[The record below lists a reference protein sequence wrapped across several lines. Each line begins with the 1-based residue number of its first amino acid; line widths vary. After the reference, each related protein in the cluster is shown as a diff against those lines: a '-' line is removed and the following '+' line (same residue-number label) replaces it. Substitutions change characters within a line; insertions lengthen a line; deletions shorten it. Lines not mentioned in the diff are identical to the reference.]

1 MAQLISAGP
10 FATEGERKAARA
22 LQQLPADWIVICNK
36 VLPKGDRSYEIDFIV
51 IGNHWVFLLDEKSWR
66 GKILGNDQL
75 WVRADGFS
83 MRSPL
88 AKADYIAKVL
98 AGHIGWKVT
107 PLKEGEH
114 FVRGGVLLSS
124 SEQLPQIHDS
134 RAGNGIFLLGNVCE
148 RLQLIDKQGGNP
160 LVGQLSSHISHALVD
175 LSNRPQVP
183 AKIESLN
190 IVDAVAIRP
199 GVRLF
204 NATMDGS
211 PDKLLQLMVY
221 DLTKDPI
228 DSKALYDFYM
238 HECLAL
244 QKLYATGLVPLVNI
258 PFRWSEDFLV
268 LPIMPP
274 LGKPLSIYPLPET
287 REEFLQE
294 LLLTAACFKALDQI
308 HAQKV
313 LHRAIGPDSIYV
325 QSIQPPKVV
334 FTNFYAARVGTNSIA
349 PSLDALSIEDPY
361 AALELA
367 IGFGYA
373 IPETDTFSLALV
385 FLERLSG
392 VSLSNIRAN
401 VESDIVFPQQP
412 RWSAFLPDELANDL
426 AMLFRQVVTPAKGIT
441 PPSAKEIS
449 VRLNSLAHRLRQE
462 IQGDTVE
469 GIILDKRYK
478 VHRLLGRGT
487 MASTFLASDIVF
499 ESSDLYALKQYTSPS
514 EVLQQAAA
522 EFATMKSINS
532 KYLPYAFDIY
542 PPQNDVHVKMEYIP
556 GPTLQQVEM
565 EFPWPLE
572 RWWSFAQSLLNAV
585 EALEEKQLLHRD
597 IKPANIILHKADNRP
612 VLIDFGFA
620 IRQGT
625 PGKAAGTPLFL
636 PPETFSA
643 SSSSAFPLSCD
654 RYAAGVVLFKSL
666 FGFMPF
672 STTEGNQRHLIPLE
686 QFVGAKMRRLAT
698 VLLRA
703 VSNDPLERP
712 ATVAQ
717 MRQELQTALL
727 AVEEEPIEA
736 EALQEH
742 INPWVNEVR
751 SLYRN
756 SDIGNKNNRGLDTA
770 FVRETYVPTALD
782 EQLLPAIFELRPKVV
797 FLCGNPGDGKTAFLE
812 KVQQQLLEQQARVIQ
827 QDSSGWEWEWN
838 GHRYRSCYD
847 ASESYQSLS
856 ADQQLTEKLQGLEG
870 NNEPAINLT
879 VLIAINDGRLADY
892 FIRHQDNF
900 RWLSRQIEQAKD
912 ASDVEELDVWVI
924 DLKKRAFVNLPDSE
938 EHSVFRQVLQRLV
951 AADNWKICEDCAARV
966 VCPLRNNALELRK
979 PRVVQRLE
987 FLFLLSHLRRQKH
1000 TTMRDLR
1007 SALAYLITGNKSC
1020 EQVHDA
1026 RHRAEGGASL
1036 INVAYWQSVF
1046 APIEQHDE
1054 LLADMMPFDPARFP
1068 HPHLDRFLHFHQT
1081 ARDAEQRG
1089 LLFAD
1094 KKDLPLQRF
1103 ENEQMW
1109 MAAFK
1114 RRLYFDAGK
1123 PVVAQNGS
1131 GSNIPKLRWLML
1143 LPYQYSKLF
1152 MMLLD
1157 GRLND
1162 EEMRELRTIIA
1173 LGILRS
1179 DGVIEEVPKGKLSVK
1194 VSVSIEQQLVVLKQL
1209 PLEEFELLVEYPQGS
1224 DMVEKLPEI
1233 VVLKHY
1239 SGLPRL
1245 EITLDLFELLM
1256 RMADGLQPTA
1266 PEFRPLLEDLKLFK
1280 DVLLLRE
1287 TRDLILIEN
1296 QHRVH
1301 YVTQRENKVVRERLQ
1316 LGGR

>member
-1 MAQLISAGP
+1 MAELISAGP
-10 FATEGERKAARA
+10 FATEGERRAAKA
-22 LQQLPADWIVICNK
+22 LQQLPANWIVICNK
-36 VLPKGDRSYEIDFIV
+36 VLPRGDRSYEIDFIV

-98 AGHIGWKVT
+98 AGHIGWKII

-114 FVRGGVLLSS
+114 FVRGGVLLSI

-148 RLQLIDKQGGNP
+148 RLQLIDQQGGNP
-160 LVGQLSSHISHALVD
+160 LVSQLRSQISHALVD

-183 AKIESLN
+183 TKIESLN
-190 IVDAVAIRP
+190 IIDAVAIRP

-211 PDKLLQLMVY
+211 LDKILQLMVY

-238 HECLAL
+238 HECVAL
-244 QKLYATGLVPLVNI
+244 QKLNGTGLVPLVNV

-274 LGKPLSIYPLPET
+274 SGKPLSIYPLPET

-294 LLLTAACFKALDQI
+294 LLLTATCFKAIDQI
-308 HAQKV
+308 HAQNV
-313 LHRAIGPDSIYV
+313 LHRAIGPDSIFV

-334 FTNFYAARVGTNSIA
+334 FVNFYAARVGTNSIA

-373 IPETDTFSLALV
+373 TAETDTFSLALV

-392 VSLSNIRAN
+392 VALSNIRAN
-401 VESDIVFPQQP
+401 VESDVIFPQQP
-412 RWSAFLPDELANDL
+412 RWSAFLSTELVSELDT
-426 AMLFRQVVTPAKGIT
+426 LFRQIVAPPKGTT
-441 PPSAKEIS
+441 PPSAKEIFT
-449 VRLNSLAHRLRQE
+449 RLNSLARRLHQE
-462 IQGDTVE
+462 IQGDAVE
-469 GIILDKRYK
+469 GKLLDKRYK

-487 MASTFLASDIVF
+487 MANTYLASDNDF
-499 ESSDLYALKQYTSPS
+499 ESLGLFALKQYISPS

-522 EFATMKSINS
+522 EFNTMRNINS
-532 KYLPYAFDIY
+532 KYLPRIFDIY
-542 PPQNDVHVKMEYIP
+542 PSQNDVHVKMEYIP

-565 EFPWPLE
+565 EFPWSLE
-572 RWWSFAQSLLNAV
+572 RWWSFAQDLLNAV

-597 IKPANIILHKADNRP
+597 IKPANIILHEADNRP

-620 IRQGT
+620 VRQGAS
-625 PGKAAGTPLFL
+625 GQAAGTPLYL

-643 SSSSAFPLSCD
+643 SPSSAFPLTCD
-654 RYAAGVVLFKSL
+654 RYAVGVVLFKSL
-666 FGFMPF
+666 LGYMPF
-672 STTEGNQRHLIPLE
+672 STEGVQRHLVPLE
-686 QFVGAKMRRLAT
+686 QVVDAKIRRIAA

-703 VSNDPLERP
+703 ISNDPAERP
-712 ATVAQ
+712 ATATQ
-717 MRQELQTALL
+717 MRQEIQTALL
-727 AVEEEPIEA
+727 AVEEPLQV
-736 EALQEH
+736 EALREH
-742 INPWVNEVR
+742 TNAWVNDVR

-756 SDIGNKNNRGLDTA
+756 SDIGNKNNRGLDSE

-782 EQLLPAIFELRPKVV
+782 EHLLPAIFELRPKVV

-812 KVQQQLLEQQARVIQ
+812 KVQQHLLEQQARIIQ
-827 QDSSGWEWEWN
+827 QAASGWEWEWD
-838 GHRYRSCYD
+838 GHLYRSCYD
-847 ASESYQSLS
+847 ASESHQALS
-856 ADQQLTEKLQGLEG
+856 ADQQLTEKLQELAGD
-870 NNEPAINLT
+870 NKPVTNLT

-892 FIRHQDNF
+892 FIREQERF
-900 RWLSRQIEQAKD
+900 RWLSRQIDHARN
-912 ASDVEELDVWVI
+912 ASEVEELDVWVI
-924 DLKKRAFVNLPDSE
+924 DLKKRAFVNLPDAE
-938 EHSVFRQVLQRLV
+938 GDSVFRQVLQSLV
-951 AADNWKICEDCAARV
+951 AADKWKICEDCAARV
-966 VCPLRNNALELRK
+966 VCPLRNNALALRK
-979 PRVVQRLE
+979 SRVVGRLE
-987 FLFLLSHLRRQKH
+987 FLFLLSHLRRQRH

-1026 RHRAEGGASL
+1026 RHGADAGASL
-1036 INVAYWQSVF
+1036 ITSAYWQSAF

-1054 LLADMMPFDPARFP
+1054 LLADLMPFDPARFP

-1081 ARDAEQRG
+1081 ARDAEQRV

-1094 KKDLPLQRF
+1094 KKDLIPQRF
-1103 ENEQMW
+1103 ENETTW

-1123 PVVAQNGS
+1123 PVATAQDES
-1131 GSNIPKLRWLML
+1131 SPVVPKVRWLTL

-1152 MMLLD
+1152 MKLLD
-1157 GRLND
+1157 GRLDD
-1162 EEMRELRTIIA
+1162 EEMLEIRGKLA
-1173 LGILRS
+1173 LGILHS
-1179 DGVIEEVPKGKLSVK
+1179 DGVIEDVPEGKLSVK
-1194 VSVSIEQQLVVLKQL
+1194 VSASVEQQLVVLKQL
-1209 PLEEFELLVEYPQGS
+1209 PLEEFEFLVEHPHGI
-1224 DMVEKLPEI
+1224 DMVERLPEN

-1239 SGLPRL
+1239 SGLPCL

-1256 RMADGLQPTA
+1256 QMADGLQPTA

-1287 TRDLILIEN
+1287 TRDLVLIEN

-1301 YVTQRENKVVRERLQ
+1301 YVTQRDNKVVRERVQ
-1316 LGGR
+1316 

>member
-1 MAQLISAGP
+1 MAQLVSAGP
-10 FATEGERKAARA
+10 FATEGERKAAKA
-22 LQQLPADWIVICNK
+22 LQQLPTNWIVICNK
-36 VLPKGDRSYEIDFIV
+36 VLPKGDRSYEIDFII
-51 IGNHWVFLLDEKSWR
+51 IGNRWVFLLDEKSWR

-88 AKADYIAKVL
+88 TKVDYIAKVL

-114 FVRGGVLLSS
+114 FVRGGVLLSN

-160 LVGQLSSHISHALVD
+160 LVNQLSSQISHALVD

-183 AKIESLN
+183 TKIESLT
-190 IVDAVAIRP
+190 IVDAVSIRP

-211 PDKLLQLMVY
+211 QDKLLQLMVY

-228 DSKALYDFYM
+228 DSKELYDFYM

-244 QKLYATGLVPLVNI
+244 QKLYATGLVPMVNI

-274 LGKPLSIYPLPET
+274 TGKPLSIYPLPET
-287 REEFLQE
+287 REEFLLE
-294 LLLTAACFKALDQI
+294 LLLTATCFKALDQI
-308 HAQKV
+308 HAQNV
-313 LHRAIGPDSIYV
+313 LHRAIGPDSIYI
-325 QSIQPPKVV
+325 QSIQPPKVI

-349 PSLDALSIEDPY
+349 PSLDTLSIEDLY

-367 IGFGYA
+367 IGYGYA
-373 IPETDTFSLALV
+373 TAETDTFSLALV
-385 FLERLSG
+385 FLERLAG
-392 VSLSNIRAN
+392 VSLSEIRAN
-401 VESDIVFPQQP
+401 VESDVIFPQQP
-412 RWSAFLPDELANDL
+412 RWASFLSAELANEL
-426 AMLFRQVVTPAKGIT
+426 GTLFKQIVTPAKGTT
-441 PPSAKEIS
+441 PPSAKEIYT
-449 VRLNSLAHRLRQE
+449 RLNNFARRLQQE

-469 GIILDKRYK
+469 GKLLDKRYK

-487 MASTFLASDIVF
+487 MAYTYLASDNDF
-499 ESSDLYALKQYTSPS
+499 ELVGLFALKQYISPS

-522 EFATMKSINS
+522 EFNTMRSINS
-532 KYLPYAFDIY
+532 KYLPRIFDIY

-556 GPTLQQVEM
+556 GPTLQQLEM

-572 RWWSFAQSLLNAV
+572 RWWSFAQDLLNAV
-585 EALEEKQLLHRD
+585 ETLEEKQLLHRD
-597 IKPANIILHKADNRP
+597 IKPANIILNEADNRP

-620 IRQGT
+620 IPQGASGQT
-625 PGKAAGTPLFL
+625 AGTPLYL

-643 SSSSAFPLSCD
+643 SPSSAFPLTCD
-654 RYAAGVVLFKSL
+654 RYAVGVVLFKSL
-666 FGFMPF
+666 FGYMPF
-672 STTEGNQRHLIPLE
+672 TITEGIQRHLFSLE
-686 QFVGAKMRRLAT
+686 QFVDAKMRRIAA

-703 VSNDPLERP
+703 VSNDPAERP

-727 AVEEEPIEA
+727 AVEEPVEA

-742 INPWVNEVR
+742 INPWVNDVR

-756 SDIGNKNNRGLDTA
+756 SDIGNKNNRGLDSA

-782 EQLLPAIFELRPKVV
+782 EQLLPAIIELRPKVV

-812 KVQQQLLEQQARVIQ
+812 KVQQHLLEQHARVVQ
-827 QDSSGWEWEWN
+827 QDASGWEWEWD
-838 GHRYRSCYD
+838 GHLYRSCYD
-847 ASESYQSLS
+847 ASESHQGLS
-856 ADQQLTEKLQGLEG
+856 ADLQLTERLQGLDG
-870 NNEPAINLT
+870 SNKPATNLT
-879 VLIAINDGRLADY
+879 VLIAINDGRLADF
-892 FIRHQDNF
+892 FIRHQDRF
-900 RWLSRQIEQAKD
+900 RWLSRQIVQARD

-924 DLKKRAFVNLPDSE
+924 DLKKRAFVNMPDSE

-951 AADNWKICEDCAARV
+951 AADKWKICEDCAAKL

-979 PRVVQRLE
+979 PRVIQRLE
-987 FLFLLSHLRRQKH
+987 FLFLLSHLRRQRH

-1020 EQVHDA
+1020 EQVHAA
-1026 RHRAEGGASL
+1026 RHGAEAGASL
-1036 INVAYWQSVF
+1036 INFAYWQSAF
-1046 APIEQHDE
+1046 APVEQHDE
-1054 LLADMMPFDPARFP
+1054 LLVDLMPLDPARFP

-1081 ARDAEQRG
+1081 ARDAVQRS

-1094 KKDLPLQRF
+1094 KRDLPFQRF
-1103 ENEQMW
+1103 ENETTW
-1109 MAAFK
+1109 IAAFK

-1123 PVVAQNGS
+1123 PVVTVQNS
-1131 GSNIPKLRWLML
+1131 SVVPKVRWLAL
-1143 LPYQYSKLF
+1143 LPYEYSKLF

-1157 GRLND
+1157 GRLDD
-1162 EEMRELRTIIA
+1162 EEMQKLREVIIR
-1173 LGILRS
+1173 GILRS
-1179 DGVIEEVPKGKLSVK
+1179 DGVIEGVPQGKLSVK
-1194 VSVSIEQQLVVLKQL
+1194 VRDSIEQQLVVLKQL
-1209 PLEEFELLVEYPQGS
+1209 PLEEFEFLVEYPDGT
-1224 DMVEKLPEI
+1224 DMIERLPEM

-1239 SGLPRL
+1239 SDLPRL

-1296 QHRVH
+1296 QRHVH
-1301 YVTQRENKVVRERLQ
+1301 FVTQIDNKVIRTRLQ
-1316 LGGR
+1316 

>member
-1 MAQLISAGP
+1 MAQLVSAGP
-10 FATEGERKAARA
+10 FATEGERKAAKA
-22 LQQLPADWIVICNK
+22 LQQLPANWIVICNK
-36 VLPKGDRSYEIDFIV
+36 VLPRGDRSYEIDFIV
-51 IGNHWVFLLDEKSWR
+51 IGNRWVFLLDEKSWR

-160 LVGQLSSHISHALVD
+160 LVGQLSSQISHALVD

-183 AKIESLN
+183 AKIESLT
-190 IVDAVAIRP
+190 IVDAVSIRP

-211 PDKLLQLMVY
+211 LDKLLQLMVY

-228 DSKALYDFYM
+228 DSKVLYDFYM

-274 LGKPLSIYPLPET
+274 TGKPLSIYPLPET

-294 LLLTAACFKALDQI
+294 LLLTATCFKALDQI
-308 HAQKV
+308 HAQNV

-349 PSLDALSIEDPY
+349 PSLDTLSIEDPY

-367 IGFGYA
+367 IGYGYA
-373 IPETDTFSLALV
+373 TAETDTFSLALV

-392 VSLSNIRAN
+392 VSLTNIRAN
-401 VESDIVFPQQP
+401 VESDVIFPQQP
-412 RWSAFLPDELANDL
+412 RWTSFLSPELANEL
-426 AMLFRQVVTPAKGIT
+426 GTLFKQIVTPAKRTT

-449 VRLNSLAHRLRQE
+449 IRLNNLARRLHQE

-469 GIILDKRYK
+469 GKLLDKRYK

-487 MASTFLASDIVF
+487 MACTYLASDNDF
-499 ESSDLYALKQYTSPS
+499 ELVGLFALKQYISPS

-522 EFATMKSINS
+522 EFNTMRSINS
-532 KYLPYAFDIY
+532 KYLPRIFDIY

-556 GPTLQQVEM
+556 GPTLQQLEM

-572 RWWSFAQSLLNAV
+572 RWWLFAQDLLNAV

-597 IKPANIILHKADNRP
+597 IKPANIILNEADNRP

-620 IRQGT
+620 IRQGA
-625 PGKAAGTPLFL
+625 PGQTAGTPLYF
-636 PPETFSA
+636 PPETFS
-643 SSSSAFPLSCD
+643 SSPPTTFPLTCD
-654 RYAAGVVLFKSL
+654 RYAVGVVLFKSL
-666 FGFMPF
+666 FGYMPF
-672 STTEGNQRHLIPLE
+672 TITEGIQRHLFPLE
-686 QFVGAKMRRLAT
+686 QLVDAKMRRIAE
-698 VLLRA
+698 VLLRT
-703 VSNDPLERP
+703 VSNDPAERP

-717 MRQELQTALL
+717 IRQELQTALL
-727 AVEEEPIEA
+727 AVEEPLQT
-736 EALQEH
+736 EALREH
-742 INPWVNEVR
+742 TNAWVNDVR

-756 SDIGNKNNRGLDTA
+756 SDIGNKNNRGLDSA

-782 EQLLPAIFELRPKVV
+782 EQLLPAIIELRPKVV

-812 KVQQQLLEQQARVIQ
+812 KVQQYLLEHQTKGIQ
-827 QDSSGWEWEWN
+827 QDSSGWEWEWD
-838 GHRYRSCYD
+838 GHRYRCCYD
-847 ASESYQSLS
+847 ASESHQGLS
-856 ADQQLTEKLQGLEG
+856 ADQQLSERLQGLEG
-870 NNEPAINLT
+870 SNKPAANLT

-892 FIRHQDNF
+892 FIRHQDRF
-900 RWLSRQIEQAKD
+900 HWLSRQIEQARD
-912 ASDVEELDVWVI
+912 VSDVEKLDVWII
-924 DLKKRAFVNLPDSE
+924 DMKKRAFVNLPDSE
-938 EHSVFRQVLQRLV
+938 GDSVFWQVLQRLV
-951 AADNWKICEDCAARV
+951 AADKWKICEECSAQA
-966 VCPLRNNALELRK
+966 VCPLRNNALALRK
-979 PRVVQRLE
+979 PRVLQRLE
-987 FLFLLSHLRRQKH
+987 FLFLLSHLRRQRH
-1000 TTMRDLR
+1000 ITMRDLR

-1020 EQVHDA
+1020 EQVHAA
-1026 RHRAEGGASL
+1026 RHGADAGASL
-1036 INVAYWQSVF
+1036 INFAYWQSAF

-1054 LLADMMPFDPARFP
+1054 LLADLMPFDPARFP

-1081 ARDAEQRG
+1081 TRDAEQRG

-1094 KKDLPLQRF
+1094 KNDLPLQRF
-1103 ENEQMW
+1103 ESEMTW

-1123 PVVAQNGS
+1123 PVVTVQNGS
-1131 GSNIPKLRWLML
+1131 VVPKVRWLTL
-1143 LPYQYSKLF
+1143 LPYEYSKLF

-1157 GRLND
+1157 GRLDD
-1162 EEMRELRTIIA
+1162 EEMQKLRKRLA

-1179 DGVIEEVPKGKLSVK
+1179 DGVIEEVPPGKLTVK
-1194 VSVSIEQQLVVLKQL
+1194 VSSSIEQQLVVLKQL
-1209 PLEEFELLVEYPQGS
+1209 PLEEFEFKVEHPQGT
-1224 DMVEKLPEI
+1224 DMVERLPEI
-1233 VVLKHY
+1233 VMLRHY

-1287 TRDLILIEN
+1287 TRDLVLIEN

-1301 YVTQRENKVVRERLQ
+1301 YVTQRENKVVRERV
-1316 LGGR
+1316 R

>member
-1 MAQLISAGP
+1 MAELVSAGP
-10 FATEGERKAARA
+10 FATEGERRAAKA
-22 LQQLPADWIVICNK
+22 LQQLPADWVVICNK

-51 IGNHWVFLLDEKSWR
+51 IGNRWVFLLDEKSWR
-66 GKILGNDQL
+66 GRILGNDQL

-107 PLKEGEH
+107 PLKDGEH
-114 FVRGGVLLSS
+114 YVRGGVLLSES
-124 SEQLPQIHDS
+124 KQLPQIHDS
-134 RAGNGIFLLGNVCE
+134 RAGNGIFLLENVCE
-148 RLQLIDKQGGNP
+148 RLQVIDRQGGNP
-160 LVGQLSSHISHALVD
+160 LVGQLCSHVSHALFD

-183 AKIESLN
+183 TKIEALT
-190 IVDAVAIRP
+190 IVDAVALRP

-211 PDKLLQLMVY
+211 PDKLLHLMVY

-244 QKLYATGLVPLVNI
+244 QKLNATGLVPLVNI

-287 REEFLQE
+287 REEFHQE
-294 LLLTAACFKALDQI
+294 LLLTAACFKAMDQI
-308 HAQKV
+308 HGQNV

-334 FTNFYAARVGTNSIA
+334 FTNFYAARVGANSIA

-373 IPETDTFSLALV
+373 TSETDTFSLTLV

-392 VSLSNIRAN
+392 VPLSDIRAN

-412 RWSAFLPDELANDL
+412 GWSAFLSAELANDL
-426 AMLFRQVVTPAKGIT
+426 ATLFKQILTPAKGT
-441 PPSAKEIS
+441 PSPSAKEIS
-449 VRLNSLAHRLRQE
+449 ARLNNLARHLHQE
-462 IQGDTVE
+462 MQVDTVE
-469 GIILDKRYK
+469 GTTLDKRYK

-487 MASTFLASDIVF
+487 MANTYLASDIIF
-499 ESSDLYALKQYTSPS
+499 ESGDLYALKQYTSPS

-532 KYLPYAFDIY
+532 IYLPYAFDIY

-565 EFPWPLE
+565 EFPWLLE
-572 RWWSFAQSLLNAV
+572 RWWPFAQGLLNAV

-620 IRQGT
+620 IRQGAS
-625 PGKAAGTPLFL
+625 GKAAGTPLFL
-636 PPETFSA
+636 PPETFSV

-666 FGFMPF
+666 FGYMPF
-672 STTEGNQRHLIPLE
+672 SITNGIQRHLIPLE
-686 QFVGAKMRRLAT
+686 QFVDAKMRRLAA

-703 VSNDPLERP
+703 VSNDPAERP

-717 MRQELQTALL
+717 IRQELQTALL
-727 AVEEEPIEA
+727 AVEEEPVEA

-742 INPWVNEVR
+742 INPWVNDVR

-782 EQLLPAIFELRPKVV
+782 EYLLPAIFELKPKAV

-812 KVQQQLLEQQARVIQ
+812 KVQQRLQEQQAKILQ
-827 QDSSGWEWEWN
+827 KDESGWELEWD
-838 GHRYRSCYD
+838 GHLYRSCYD
-847 ASESYQSLS
+847 ASESHQGLS
-856 ADQQLTEKLQGLEG
+856 ADQQLTERLQGLEG
-870 NNEPAINLT
+870 NNKPASNLT
-879 VLIAINDGRLADY
+879 ALIAINDGRLADY
-892 FIRHQDNF
+892 FIRQQERFH
-900 RWLSRQIEQAKD
+900 WLSRQIDHARN

-924 DLKKRAFVNLPDSE
+924 DLKKRAFVNLPDAE
-938 EHSVFRQVLQRLV
+938 GDSVFRQVLQSLV
-951 AADNWKICEDCAARV
+951 TADKWKICEDCAAKV
-966 VCPLRNNALELRK
+966 VCPLKNNALALRK
-979 PRVVQRLE
+979 SRVISRLE
-987 FLFLLSHLRRQKH
+987 FLFLLSHLRRQRH

-1020 EQVHDA
+1020 EQVHGA
-1026 RHRAEGGASL
+1026 RHGADAGASL
-1036 INVAYWQSVF
+1036 ISSAYWQSAF
-1046 APIEQHDE
+1046 APLEQHDE
-1054 LLADMMPFDPARFP
+1054 LLADLTPFDPARFP

-1081 ARDAEQRG
+1081 TRDAGQRI

-1094 KKDLPLQRF
+1094 KKDLPPQRF
-1103 ENEQMW
+1103 ESETTW

-1123 PVVAQNGS
+1123 PVAATQDES
-1131 GSNIPKLRWLML
+1131 GSVVPKVRWLTL
-1143 LPYQYSKLF
+1143 LPYQHSKLF
-1152 MMLLD
+1152 MRLLD
-1157 GRLND
+1157 GRLD
-1162 EEMRELRTIIA
+1162 VEEILELRKRLA
-1173 LGILRS
+1173 LGILCS
-1179 DGVIEEVPKGKLSVK
+1179 DGVIEEVPAGKLSIK
-1194 VSVSIEQQLVVLKQL
+1194 VSSSVEQQLVVLKQL
-1209 PLEEFELLVEYPQGS
+1209 PLEEFEFKVEHPQGT
-1224 DMVEKLPEI
+1224 DMVERLPEN
-1233 VVLKHY
+1233 VVLKHH

-1245 EITLDLFELLM
+1245 DITLDLFELLM

-1287 TRDLILIEN
+1287 TRDLVLIEN

-1301 YVTQRENKVVRERLQ
+1301 YITQRDNKVVRERV
-1316 LGGR
+1316 R